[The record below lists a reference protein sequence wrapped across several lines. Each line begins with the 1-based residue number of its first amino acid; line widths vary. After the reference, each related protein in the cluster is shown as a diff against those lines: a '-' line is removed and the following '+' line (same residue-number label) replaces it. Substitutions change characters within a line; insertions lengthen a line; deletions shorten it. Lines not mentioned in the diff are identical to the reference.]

1 MAREN
6 DKSLIRRCKS
16 PQEAMETLDAVYKP
30 ETQGEAQQLFHRFE
44 RYQVDVKV
52 DPNVALRELENIR
65 DMIQECG
72 GAALDDR
79 FVFTRFV
86 NALPQECEV
95 AKENLS
101 SAAKLT
107 RGNLMSVT
115 GTRYNMLCSQRE
127 AEESHTRAAEQ
138 AFIAADGAGKGE
150 SRNRARLKGNSNGKG
165 NGNERSG
172 GGAEKRARVRCFRCG
187 KMGHRIAECQ
197 TKEGDII
204 RCEVCTGFGHKKDRC
219 PMEEEK
225 AVIA

>member
-1 MAREN
+1 MVREN

-16 PQEAMETLDAVYKP
+16 PREAMETLDAVYKP

-86 NALPQECEV
+86 NALPQEYEV

-107 RGNLMSVT
+107 RGDLMRVT
-115 GTRYNMLCSQRE
+115 GTRYNTLCSQRE
-127 AEESHTRAAEQ
+127 AEKSHTRAAEQ

-150 SRNRARLKGNSNGKG
+150 SRNRARRKGNSNGKG
-165 NGNERSG
+165 KGNGNESGG

-187 KMGHRIAECQ
+187 KMGHRIAECP
-197 TKEGDII
+197 TKESD
-204 RCEVCTGFGHKKDRC
+204 
-219 PMEEEK
+219 
-225 AVIA
+225 